1 MFHRCRI
8 GASIQEID
16 WYWQQV
22 HAGIHEQAQ
31 ELGVELVWLEDVD
44 VHLAALPN
52 EAVLNWLEQRPDA
65 ELDALIYLGITNPQW
80 YHILDRGLPIISLTE
95 TNLQHPLLLAPSGWY
110 ETARCTGQYVADL
123 LHQRGTV
130 LLVGGMMDTG
140 EAGHSRLAGFQEAF
154 RAYPALNVLHV
165 PSQWG
170 YAQAY
175 AQVFP
180 TLVSRTTPIDA
191 IVGLTDPLTLA
202 ARDAAS
208 ALGLLHPQTVV
219 VGLGGYPEARAALA
233 TGQMAATADLMGRQ
247 LGHQALQAAQQMAQR
262 RSPQAVRTFGSS
274 WELLTAPATPIQQ
287 EHPPQPVQQSL
298 STQDISYII
307 NRLNGVIRDRSQ
319 LIHGITGLLKT
330 TLHYDD
336 VQILR
341 WLPEEE
347 TLVTEQRQNDHA
359 TTLATSLA
367 DDAILAQTLQHKTSL
382 FIQDL
387 STMEYEQSH
396 LHWPQ
401 TRTRIVTPLFIGN
414 TIIGL
419 LDCHAY
425 QVRAHTLQD
434 IQGIEYIAERITLCL
449 QSANLYH
456 DLLQARS
463 QAEQADHLK
472 TRLLANVSHE
482 FRTPLNSILQQTQS
496 ILHGISSD
504 GDASLPQVQRT
515 LQQVVHQT
523 QHLSRL
529 VNDLLDLSRAEIDE
543 LTITP
548 EIIATRSFLIDFFED
563 IAEQQPA
570 PGAPGWKLQLPERL
584 PSIEADPVR
593 LRQILLN
600 LLDNARKFTA
610 RGQIVLGA
618 DVVLPFLHIWV
629 EDTGNGI
636 PSEQQE
642 RIFEPFVTGDQSKR
656 RPEGV
661 GLGLAITRR
670 LVALHRGKLT
680 LDSQPG
686 IGSTFHIYLPL
697 PQLNGQTVLQPAAA
711 SAPLLYYLSTHD
723 RPSAAIVELCR
734 RQQLQMRR
742 LDLTDDLDRLWA
754 EAYPQIIAWDVS
766 TAEPGDWLLLQ
777 RLRAHPHFSQVPF
790 LLYISDEAP
799 IALGMTNILTKPIER
814 QTLITMLEAMM
825 PPDRPGAILI
835 VDDDPQTCELYQRLA
850 THTFPGRA
858 LQTINS
864 GAAALQWLEHEV
876 PCLVILDLVMP
887 EVDGFTVLEH
897 LRSAVHTHTVPVLV
911 LSGHVLSA
919 EEVQRL
925 NYARVIFQN
934 KDMLTPDE
942 LATLFQHALAGPPL
956 PPQTSFLIKQFLVY
970 LQHHYAQDLSLQQ
983 IASEIGVSARHLNRI
998 VHQELGLSPKEYM
1011 NRYRIQQAIKL
1022 LRTTSTSIS
1031 TVAALVGFD
1040 DPNYFSR
1047 VFRQHTGYAPGTYRA
1062 RAL

>member
-1 MFHRCRI
+1 
-8 GASIQEID
+8 
-16 WYWQQV
+16 
-22 HAGIHEQAQ
+22 
-31 ELGVELVWLEDVD
+31 
-44 VHLAALPN
+44 
-52 EAVLNWLEQRPDA
+52 
-65 ELDALIYLGITNPQW
+65 
-80 YHILDRGLPIISLTE
+80 
-95 TNLQHPLLLAPSGWY
+95 
-110 ETARCTGQYVADL
+110 
-123 LHQRGTV
+123 
-130 LLVGGMMDTG
+130 
-140 EAGHSRLAGFQEAF
+140 
-154 RAYPALNVLHV
+154 
-165 PSQWG
+165 
-170 YAQAY
+170 
-175 AQVFP
+175 
-180 TLVSRTTPIDA
+180 
-191 IVGLTDPLTLA
+191 
-202 ARDAAS
+202 
-208 ALGLLHPQTVV
+208 
-219 VGLGGYPEARAALA
+219 
-233 TGQMAATADLMGRQ
+233 
-247 LGHQALQAAQQMAQR
+247 
-262 RSPQAVRTFGSS
+262 
-274 WELLTAPATPIQQ
+274 
-287 EHPPQPVQQSL
+287 
-298 STQDISYII
+298 
-307 NRLNGVIRDRSQ
+307 
-319 LIHGITGLLKT
+319 
-330 TLHYDD
+330 
-336 VQILR
+336 
-341 WLPEEE
+341 
-347 TLVTEQRQNDHA
+347 
-359 TTLATSLA
+359 
-367 DDAILAQTLQHKTSL
+367 
-382 FIQDL
+382 
-387 STMEYEQSH
+387 
-396 LHWPQ
+396 
-401 TRTRIVTPLFIGN
+401 
-414 TIIGL
+414 
-419 LDCHAY
+419 
-425 QVRAHTLQD
+425 HTLQD
-434 IQGIEYIAERITLCL
+434 IQGIEYIAERIALCL
-449 QSANLYH
+449 QSADLYH
-456 DLLQARS
+456 DLLQARA

-496 ILHGISSD
+496 ILHSISSD
-504 GDASLPQVQRT
+504 GDAPLPQVQRT

-523 QHLSRL
+523 QHLARL
-529 VNDLLDLSRAEIDE
+529 VNDLLDLSRAETDE
-543 LTITP
+543 LTIMP
-548 EIIATRSFLIDFFED
+548 EVIATRSFLIDFFED

-570 PGAPGWKLQLPERL
+570 PGAPSWKLQLPERL
-584 PSIEADPVR
+584 PTIEADPVR
-593 LRQILLN
+593 LRQIFLN

-610 RGQIVLGA
+610 SGQIVLGA

-629 EDTGNGI
+629 EDTGSGI

-697 PQLNGQTVLQPAAA
+697 PQLDGQTVQRPAAA

-723 RPSAAIVELCR
+723 HPSAAIAELCR

-742 LDLTDDLDRLWA
+742 LDLADDLDRLWA
-754 EAYPQIIAWDVS
+754 EAHPQIIAWDVS
-766 TAEPGDWLLLQ
+766 TAEPEDWLLLQ

-790 LLYISDEAP
+790 LLYTSDEAST
-799 IALGMTNILTKPIER
+799 ALGMTNVLTKPIER

-825 PPDRPGAILI
+825 PPDMPGTILI

-858 LQTINS
+858 LHAVTD
-864 GAAALQWLEHEV
+864 GATALQWLEHEV

-887 EVDGFTVLEH
+887 DVDGFMVLEH
-897 LRSAVHTHTVPVLV
+897 LRSAVHTRNVPVLV

-942 LATLFQHALAGPPL
+942 LTTLFQHTLAGPPL
-956 PPQTSFLIKQFLVY
+956 PAQTSFLIKQFLVY
-970 LQHHYAQDLSLQQ
+970 LQHHYAQDLSLHQ

-1022 LRTTSTSIS
+1022 LRTTSTNIS